1 MAFLLVAFASMAM
14 ADEENEEICQSLG
27 WEIMSL
33 DELNKCKK
41 RFSKRFSEQWIK
53 VLTYHSSNYE
63 AQIASKR
70 YSEQKHLAF
79 IKKHFAPIWYE
90 IIINGWGQK
99 VAKEACL
106 YNDSEKRCK
115 YRLKAP
121 LKIKG
126 KLNIR
131 TAPPFEEGCVD
142 GAFEAEIKYEDD
154 SLLLYMPYVHLQ
166 IKPNERN
173 QKAVRENIPKWMLDG
188 FGGEVSYEVEFKV
201 ANMSGYVGDFDSSV
215 EDVALSLDVSGCGH
229 PSYMVADNI
238 KFIKKLSEN
247 KYKTVEQYFKNI
259 EDFFSLNLKTEYSF
273 VNLHNSPN
281 GEVLHKIYKKDFD
294 DILVIKIQQTR
305 LLGFNQNI
313 NEEWLKVLYFPPH
326 THQVNDATPG
336 YIHKSQISRYYRN
349 YYDDIE

>member
-1 MAFLLVAFASMAM
+1 MKKLIVAFLLVAFASMAM
-14 ADEENEEICQSLG
+14 ADEETEEICRSLYG
-27 WEIMSL
+27 EMSL

-41 RFSKRFSEQWIK
+41 RFSEEWIK
-53 VLTYHSSNYE
+53 FLVSVNYE
-63 AQIASKR
+63 AQIASKH

-79 IKKHFAPIWYE
+79 IKKHFTPIWYK
-90 IIINGWGQK
+90 ITTNDKGQK
-99 VAKEACL
+99 VARFTCFNNEA
-106 YNDSEKRCK
+106 EKSCE

-131 TAPPFEEGCVD
+131 TALNSEDGCVK
-142 GAFEAEIKYEDD
+142 APFEAEIKYEDD
-154 SLLLYMPYVHLQ
+154 SLLLYMPFAYLQ

-201 ANMSGYVGDFDSSV
+201 ANMSGYIGDFDYSV
-215 EDVALSLDVSGCGH
+215 EEVALSLDTSPCAY

-247 KYKTVEQYFKNI
+247 KYETVEQYFKNI
-259 EDFFSLNLKTEYSF
+259 EDFFSLKLKTEDDF

-281 GEVLHKIYKKDFD
+281 GEVLRKIYKKDFD
-294 DILVIKIQQTR
+294 DILIIEIPQTR

-313 NEEWLKVLYFPPH
+313 NEEWLKVLYFPPQ
-326 THQVNDATPG
+326 THQVKDATLG
-336 YIHKSQISRYYRN
+336 YIHKSQISRYYES